1 MGEAIGLGRWA
12 RWVSGLVTRTAS
24 RQESPPGL
32 SEEPQFDQ
40 EPQVAPQGQ
49 GTSART
55 GALDRPGAPV
65 RGLAS
70 AGLRRPPA
78 DPARRPSWDIK
89 LSAPS
94 KSGKAWPGW
103 GGVVG

>member
-49 GTSART
+49 
-55 GALDRPGAPV
+55 ALR
-65 RGLAS
+65 
-70 AGLRRPPA
+70 
-78 DPARRPSWDIK
+78 
-89 LSAPS
+89 
-94 KSGKAWPGW
+94 
-103 GGVVG
+103 